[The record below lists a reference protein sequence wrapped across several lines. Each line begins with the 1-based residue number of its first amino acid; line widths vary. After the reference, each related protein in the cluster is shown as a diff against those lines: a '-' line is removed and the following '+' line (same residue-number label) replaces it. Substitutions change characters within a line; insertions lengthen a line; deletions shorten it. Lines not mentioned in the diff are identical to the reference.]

1 MSRLLFGASPAFRPR
16 GFTLVEVM
24 VVIVIITILVGMVT
38 LSMGRIDPDT
48 PSSVGER
55 SQLWL
60 NQLQTQALARN
71 QAIAVLL
78 EEQTLTAAIWHH
90 DNWTPIDSPAPLS
103 LPSGLRWLS
112 EPRPDAAPLAVVTRE
127 GHWQPQWQLI
137 IEEDRILSQLEPI
150 VLRLNA
156 YGEFEVQYGPD
167 RH

>member
-1 MSRLLFGASPAFRPR
+1 MSHFHFGASPAFKPR

-38 LSMGRIDPDT
+38 LSMGRIDPDA
-48 PSSVGER
+48 PSSVAER
-55 SQLWL
+55 SRLWL
-60 NQLQTQALARN
+60 NQLQAQALARN
-71 QAIAVLL
+71 QTIAVLL
-78 EEQTLTAAIWHH
+78 EEQTLTAAIWHD

-103 LPSGLRWLS
+103 LPAELRWHNELRS
-112 EPRPDAAPLAVVTRE
+112 NTAPLAVVTRE

-137 IEEDRILSQLEPI
+137 LEEDRLFSQLEPI

-156 YGEFEVQYGPD
+156 YGEFEVQYDSD